1 MAVLIEPSNLKVISQ
16 NGQVTLAL
24 QIELN
29 INLNSNV
36 TTTDAGNSGG
46 SHNFKTSTTP
56 LKNAQDEEK
65 TEWLVPDFT
74 AKEKVKFGK

>member
-1 MAVLIEPSNLKVISQ
+1 MAILIEPSNVKVISQ

-29 INLNSNV
+29 INLNSHV
-36 TTTDAGNSGG
+36 ATTDAGNSGG

-56 LKNAQDEEK
+56 IKNVQDDEK
-65 TEWLVPDFT
+65 TDWLVPDFNT
-74 AKEKVKFGK
+74 KEKVKFGK